1 MLIYF
6 KFCNN
11 FLFNKLKL
19 TYLFTLFFAI
29 INSFFQLIGVV
40 SIYPLLAFIILPEN
54 IINNYYISSI
64 LKILEIPKDDY
75 LSFFCILFLTLSFFA
90 VVSQLLFVV
99 VREYLAE
106 RSLQII
112 KSIRYKNILNNG
124 LSFFINVSKSEQT
137 NYENYHLVKIKN
149 FFLSFYDIIGN
160 IICVFVL
167 TIFLTIINPKFSY
180 FIILL
185 IFLFVFLRL
194 ILKVILTTNSLKM
207 NNRNLLL
214 SKIFIQILYGY
225 REIFIFNLKN
235 KVIKSFNKI
244 YDKFIRYRIINFLI
258 IVSPRYLIEILAF
271 IFISFYFFNYGD
283 QIFLNHNIPSYSIY
297 IFSAYKIIPLSTIVM
312 RSFFQ
317 IYNDQSTLNY
327 LINFSK
333 VKIPNKIKQNI
344 NLKFS
349 NFKHVKLKNVK
360 FSYDNTK
367 TFTYNLNI
375 IKSQKCLL
383 RGESGYGKTTLLNIM
398 SMMNLNFSG
407 DYLIDNKKV
416 KENLANF
423 FKNMS
428 YITQSQTLFEG
439 SILYNITFKDNLSK
453 NDLKFLKKIYST
465 CGLYTF
471 IKFDDLKKSQIGF
484 DAPELSGGQKQR
496 IYLARALFLKPHL
509 LLMDEP
515 FTGLDKSSEYQILDK
530 LCKEYPE
537 LTILMVSHRAYD
549 KFFDKIFDIKKIS
562 KVT

>member
-6 KFCNN
+6 KFCNT
-11 FLFNKLKL
+11 FLLSKLKL
-19 TYLFTLFFAI
+19 TYLFTLLFAI

-40 SIYPLLAFIILPEN
+40 SIYPLLAFIILPEK

-64 LKILEIPKDDY
+64 LNFLEIPKDDF
-75 LSFFCILFLTLSFFA
+75 LSFFCILFLILSFFA
-90 VVSQLLFVV
+90 IVSQLLFMV

-106 RSLQII
+106 KSLQII

-124 LSFFINVSKSEQT
+124 LNFFINVSKSEQT

-167 TIFLTIINPKFSY
+167 TFFLIIINPNFSY

-185 IFLFVFLRL
+185 VVLFIFLRL
-194 ILKVILTTNSLKM
+194 LLKIILTSNSFKM
-207 NNRNLLL
+207 NTNNLLL

-235 KVIKSFNKI
+235 KVIKSFNQI
-244 YDKFIRYRIINFLI
+244 YNKFIKYRIINFLI
-258 IVSPRYLIEILAF
+258 IVSPRYLIEIVAF
-271 IFISFYFFNYGD
+271 IFISIYFFQYGD
-283 QIFLNHNIPSYSIY
+283 KIFFNQNIRSYSIY
-297 IFSAYKIIPLSTIVM
+297 IFSAYKIIPLATIVM
-312 RSFFQ
+312 KSFFQ

-333 VKIPNKIKQNI
+333 VKVRNKIKQNT

-349 NFKHVKLKNVK
+349 DFKNIELKNVK
-360 FSYDNTK
+360 FSYDSLK

-375 IKSQKCLL
+375 AKNQKCLL
-383 RGESGYGKTTLLNIM
+383 KGESGHGKTTLLNIM

-423 FKNMS
+423 FKIMS
-428 YITQSQTLFEG
+428 YITQNQTLFEG
-439 SILYNITFKDNLSK
+439 SILYNITFKEKINK
-453 NDLKFLKKIYST
+453 KELKLLETIFDT
-465 CGLYTF
+465 CGLSTF
-471 IKFDDLKKSQIGF
+471 IEFKDLKKFNIGF

-496 IYLARALFLKPHL
+496 IYLARALFLKPSI

-515 FTGLDKSSEYQILDK
+515 FTGLDKKSEYQILHK
-530 LCKEYPE
+530 ICKEYPK
-537 LTILMVSHRAYD
+537 LTVLMVSHRAYD
-549 KFFDKIFDIKKIS
+549 KFFDKIFEIKKIS
-562 KVT
+562 KIN